1 MIAQPR
7 LSSVTFFNRNSR
19 TSKTMDRNSRTSKS
33 IDRNSRTSAI
43 EKKRKSTSNKPT
55 YTSKNVAQIGSN
67 GLPLYGMDKELAAK
81 KAFRDAHR
89 GLPEMTE
96 QAREWVCT
104 IVGPLGDGTLQQ
116 ELKSGVVLCN
126 LINAIQPGCC
136 RKPSPSAMPFKQME
150 NISNYLA
157 ACNALG
163 MPKHSSFQTVTLF
176 EDQDMMQVVTNLHA
190 LGAIAQKLGF
200 EGEGQLGVKLADAN
214 VRVFTAEQRA
224 RGKAEQTFIGK
235 GSSGQATACSIDR
248 RKEIDRMK
256 HVA

>member
-1 MIAQPR
+1 M
-7 LSSVTFFNRNSR
+7 TFFNRTSRNSR
-19 TSKTMDRNSRTSKS
+19 TSRIDERKS
-33 IDRNSRTSAI
+33 IGKN
-43 EKKRKSTSNKPT
+43 RKSSNTREAT
-55 YTSKNVAQIGSN
+55 YTSKNEAQIGSN
-67 GLPLYGMDKELAAK
+67 GLPLYGMDKELAAR

-157 ACNALG
+157 ACDALG

-176 EDQDMMQVVTNLHA
+176 EDQDLMQVVTNLHA

-200 EGEGQLGVKLADAN
+200 EGEAKLGVKLADAN
-214 VRVFTAEQRA
+214 VREFTVEQLSAGR
-224 RGKAEQTFIGK
+224 AEQTFIGK